1 MTNKELKQLEQW
13 EQEYKTKRQSLG
25 YSYHASL
32 TEAEKVT
39 KPTWQY
45 RLIYR

>member
-32 TEAEKVT
+32 SKNEADYKLNYKYENN
-39 KPTWQY
+39 
-45 RLIYR
+45 